1 MARYEITGTA
11 TNIWSCGV
19 VQQALRDA
27 GAMAVS
33 KRRAFGMAN
42 QPYVATFCAYDLDEA
57 RRIADKARE
66 AIPGI
71 ATRGSLPGLY
81 PREYT

>member
-11 TNIWSCGV
+11 TDLWPCAI

-27 GAMAVS
+27 GAIAVS

-42 QPYVATFCAYDLDEA
+42 QRYVATFRALDWNEA
-57 RRIADKARE
+57 QAVAVKAR
-66 AIPGI
+66 ALIPGVEHL
-71 ATRGSLPGLY
+71 GSLPGLFAH
-81 PREYT
+81 EYT

>member
-11 TNIWSCGV
+11 TDIWSCEV

-27 GAMAVS
+27 GAIAVS

-42 QPYVATFCAYDLDEA
+42 QPYVATFCAHDHDEA
-57 RRIADKARE
+57 CGVADKARE
-66 AIPGI
+66 AILGI
-71 ATRGSLPGLY
+71 ETHCSLPGLIPY
-81 PREYT
+81 EYT